1 MSCDELDF
9 LVELALEVP
18 GVYGSRMTGG
28 GFGGCTITLVER
40 DSVRTLEMH
49 LQKKYYE
56 KTGKRCVCY
65 DALPS
70 EGAGVF
76 PGGSGAGGRQGG
88 GWGWLLL
95 SAVAAAAAAVAVG
108 AYYYVTSPGD
118 VPLKSLS

>member
-1 MSCDELDF
+1 MSCDELDL

-28 GFGGCTITLVER
+28 GFGGCTVTLVDR

-49 LQKKYYE
+49 LKKKYLE
-56 KTGKRCVCY
+56 KTGRKCVCY

-76 PGGSGAGGRQGG
+76 TDVKPGRGAG
-88 GWGWLLL
+88 WGV
-95 SAVAAAAAAVAVG
+95 SPVSVAVAVLTSL
-108 AYYYVTSPGD
+108 AAFYYMSTSS
-118 VPLKSLS
+118 KK